1 MDIGALPPGVP
12 QNWADVR
19 PLLRSILRPAT
30 YRSFAKPGD
39 PLAWRIPLTAFLHE
53 LVAIDLP
60 EMRLIVTM
68 DITDQWGVSG
78 TDLFIAGRE
87 NIAGLHP
94 PGSFE
99 PGTEGVL
106 VDADQSSY
114 ITSAILT
121 PGWLAALA
129 RPDGPRPVAFV
140 PTEDTLILG
149 NDGNAQLF
157 DTAEQ
162 MYYQSDRGVSPEAF
176 TVGADRNLAP
186 FLDSGP
192 HSLRRRAIQART
204 TGAVRQY
211 GEQAQFLTELYD
223 EQTIEGYVAA
233 TDVVDT
239 GHGMRSAAV
248 WGEGVLHELPEVDY
262 LFFINDDGHFA
273 VPFSVVVDLVGIRPT
288 PGYFPPRYRVT
299 DWPEPSVISALRAHA
314 VTLPTG

>member
-1 MDIGALPPGVP
+1 MDIGGLPPGVP
-12 QNWADVR
+12 QNWAEVR

-30 YRSFAKPGD
+30 YGSLAKPGD

-60 EMRLIVTM
+60 DIRLIATM

-78 TDLFIAGRE
+78 ADLFVAGRE
-87 NIAGLHP
+87 NIARLHP
-94 PGSFE
+94 PGSVE

-129 RPDGPRPVAFV
+129 RPGGPRPMAFV

-149 NDGNAQLF
+149 NDADAQLF

-162 MYYQSDRGVSPEAF
+162 MYCESDRGVSPEAF
-176 TVGADRNLAP
+176 TVAPDRNLTS
-186 FLDSGP
+186 FFDSGP
-192 HSLRRRAIQART
+192 HPLRRRAIQART
-204 TGAVRQY
+204 CAAVRQY
-211 GEQAQFLTELYD
+211 GEQAGFLKELYD
-223 EQTIEGYVAA
+223 EQMIEAYVAA

-248 WGEGVLHELPEVDY
+248 WGEGVLYELPEVDY

-273 VPFSVVVDLVGIRPT
+273 VPFSIVVDLVGIQPT